1 MLNVSQIPKIS
12 GQTALINAL
21 VERWNPVTHTFY
33 LPIGE
38 NTITLE
44 DVALILGL
52 QETGLPVT
60 GPTNSN
66 YGIMVQEYLMNFGVA
81 PTTME
86 RYTRCHIMSLFGT
99 TLFADKF
106 GAGVH
111 WKFLPLLRNI
121 SESGHIVGDQHVLP
135 TCTGLCVGP
144 RNMIAKIWMGR

>member
-1 MLNVSQIPKIS
+1 ML
-12 GQTALINAL
+12 T
-21 VERWNPVTHTFY
+21 TH
-33 LPIGE
+33 E
-38 NTITLE
+38 
-44 DVALILGL
+44 
-52 QETGLPVT
+52 
-60 GPTNSN
+60 
-66 YGIMVQEYLMNFGVA
+66 
-81 PTTME
+81 TME

>member
-81 PTTME
+81 PTASE
-86 RYTRCHIMSLFGT
+86 CHIMSLFGT